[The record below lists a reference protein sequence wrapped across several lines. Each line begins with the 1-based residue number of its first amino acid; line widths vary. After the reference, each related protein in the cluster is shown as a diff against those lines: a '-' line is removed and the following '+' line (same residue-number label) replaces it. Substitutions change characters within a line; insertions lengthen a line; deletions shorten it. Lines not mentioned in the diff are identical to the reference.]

1 MDYEQYIKVPLA
13 VITDKNLKP
22 SSKVLFSL
30 LIILI
35 QQEGYCFAGN
45 DYLAEK
51 LNTSN
56 RTISRLLKELSDVG
70 YIKMEFKHKFQR
82 KIYIIK

>member
-13 VITDKNLKP
+13 VIT
-22 SSKVLFSL
+22 
-30 LIILI
+30 
-35 QQEGYCFAGN
+35 E
-45 DYLAEK
+45 
-51 LNTSN
+51 
-56 RTISRLLKELSDVG
+56 LKELSDVG

>member
-1 MDYEQYIKVPLA
+1 MECEQYIKVPLA

-30 LIILI
+30 LIILV

-56 RTISRLLKELSDVG
+56 RTISRLLKELSDKG
-70 YIKMEFKHKFQR
+70 YINMEFKHKFQR

>member
-1 MDYEQYIKVPLA
+1 MEYEQYIKVPLS

-22 SSKVLFSL
+22 SSKVL
-30 LIILI
+30 IILV

>member
-22 SSKVLFSL
+22 STKVLFSI
-30 LIILI
+30 LIILV

-51 LNTSN
+51 LNKSN
-56 RTISRLLKELSDVG
+56 RTISRLLKELSDIG